1 MKMVLGELLR
11 LPLCEYYLRLEQ
23 EEDED
28 QRVRELNF
36 NSIKVRLKLVLGF
49 TDIKYFTI
57 GYEKTQSSSIR
68 NGELCV

>member
-23 EEDED
+23 EED

-57 GYEKTQSSSIR
+57 GYEK
-68 NGELCV
+68 NAELIHS